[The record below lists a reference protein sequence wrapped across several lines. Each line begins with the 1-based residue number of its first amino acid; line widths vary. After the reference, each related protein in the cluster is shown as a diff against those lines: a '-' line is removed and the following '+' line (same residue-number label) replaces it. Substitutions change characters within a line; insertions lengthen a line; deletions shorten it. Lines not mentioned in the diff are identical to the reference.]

1 MSEIMS
7 TTLDN
12 KFNQLKEN
20 LKAMDR
26 VIIAF
31 SGGVDSA
38 FLLKAASMAGL
49 SKIIAVTGVSESL
62 PKHELS
68 FAREIADSLKLE
80 HRLIITEEHK
90 DTNYANKPPDRCYY
104 CKKDLFSRLRTIA
117 EDEGYSF
124 ILDGTNADDA
134 NEWRPGRR
142 AALEEG
148 VKSPLLEAA
157 LSKEEIRHI
166 SRSLGLSTW
175 DKPSAP
181 CLSSRFQYGQK
192 ITAEALDRV
201 SRAEEYIKKIGI
213 KEFRVRDHSEVAR
226 IEVHP
231 EDFKI
236 FMNNTVR
243 NEVISF
249 LRSIGYKYVSLD
261 LQGFRS
267 GSANEVFTTDPKGK
281 VSVSSDSD
289 G

>member
-1 MSEIMS
+1 M
-7 TTLDN
+7 TLEN
-12 KFNQLKEN
+12 KFNKLKEN

-49 SKIIAVTGVSESL
+49 SKILAVTGVSESL

-68 FAREIADSLKLE
+68 FAREIAASLNIE
-80 HRLIITEEHK
+80 HRLIVTEELK
-90 DTNYANKPPDRCYY
+90 DANYANNPPDRCYY
-104 CKKDLFSRLRTIA
+104 CKKDLFSRLGKIA
-117 EDEGYSF
+117 EDESYSF
-124 ILDGTNADDA
+124 ILDGANADDA

-148 VKSPLLEAA
+148 VRSPLLDAA
-157 LSKEEIRHI
+157 LSKKEIRDV
-166 SRSLGLSTW
+166 SRSLGLPTW
-175 DKPSAP
+175 DKPAAP

-201 SRAEEYIKKIGI
+201 SKAEEYIKKIGI
-213 KEFRVRDHSEVAR
+213 KEFRVRDHSGVAR

-231 EDFKI
+231 EDFRI
-236 FMNNTVR
+236 FMNDTVR
-243 NEVISF
+243 NEVVSF
-249 LRSIGYKYVSLD
+249 LRSIGYKYVALD

-267 GSANEVFTTDPKGK
+267 GSANEVLTNVNLQNAK
-281 VSVSSDSD
+281 
-289 G
+289 